1 MFEQLFDMSEN
12 FAKKMSH
19 EEICKSKKMKEK
31 KNILTI
37 NSHLN
42 PLNRIFLILITE
54 ASMCR

>member
-31 KNILTI
+31 KKYFN
-37 NSHLN
+37 NQ
-42 PLNRIFLILITE
+42 
-54 ASMCR
+54 